1 MKIAIISDIHANLE
15 ALTAVLED
23 IEKKEDVKDIICLG
37 DIVGYGANPNECVE
51 IIKNRCSKVVLGN
64 HDAAGLG
71 LISLEYFNIYA
82 RAAAIWTQNQLTEES
97 RKYLKNLEYVNY
109 LDEKERIMMVH
120 SSPLFP
126 ENWNYIL
133 NNDDAKTAF
142 YKITEEIACFIGHSH
157 QPIIFSK
164 DISDSVNMHPPKD
177 FTFDENKRYF
187 INVGSVGQPR
197 DGIKDSS
204 YVIFDLDKLMVFFQR
219 VPYDVEQ
226 AAQKIRD
233 AELSDVLADR
243 LLFGR

>member
-1 MKIAIISDIHANLE
+1 MKVAIISDIHGNLE

-23 IEKKEDVKDIICLG
+23 IDKQDKISEILCLG
-37 DIVGYGANPNECVE
+37 DIVGYGANPNECAE
-51 IIKNRCSKVVLGN
+51 IIKDRCSKVVLGN
-64 HDAAGLG
+64 HDSAGLG

-82 RAAAIWTQNQLTEES
+82 RSAAIWTQNNLSDNNRRFLQSLDYVDYIDEE
-97 RKYLKNLEYVNY
+97 KK
-109 LDEKERIMMVH
+109 IMMVH

-142 YKITEEIACFIGHSH
+142 YKINEESACFIGHSH
-157 QPIIFSK
+157 QPIIFAK
-164 DISDSVNMHPPKD
+164 DIQDSVSMHPPKD
-177 FTFDENKRYF
+177 FSFDENKKYF

-204 YVIFDLDKLMVFFQR
+204 YVIFDITKLLVDFRR
-219 VPYDVEQ
+219 VPYNVES

-233 AELSDVLADR
+233 AGLSDVLADR